1 MAVMK
6 TIKGIL
12 FDCDGVLLDSEAIY
26 LNALVQYLASINYPT
41 TIEEVT
47 FVLGKPIKRI
57 VADLRTHFNIPQAL
71 SDQQLI
77 DGQRAIFRAQF
88 NAMQLQPMNGLV
100 DFLNLCRQ
108 KGYRLAIVS
117 SSDLSY
123 IEDVVKRLKI
133 QDYFDLLISGQMI
146 EHGKPSPDIYLL
158 AQQQMA
164 LPADSLLVIEDS
176 PAGIQ
181 AGKAA
186 GLTTIGYKGSIIDQD
201 TSKADY
207 QVSDYHELIKQ
218 FDSLIKQ
225 LH

>member
-1 MAVMK
+1 
-6 TIKGIL
+6 
-12 FDCDGVLLDSEAIY
+12 
-26 LNALVQYLASINYPT
+26 
-41 TIEEVT
+41 
-47 FVLGKPIKRI
+47 
-57 VADLRTHFNIPQAL
+57 
-71 SDQQLI
+71 
-77 DGQRAIFRAQF
+77 
-88 NAMQLQPMNGLV
+88 MNGLV

-123 IEDVVKRLKI
+123 IEDVVRRLKI

-225 LH
+225 LQ